1 MEDLLY
7 LVHRIPF
14 PPNKGDK
21 IRSYHLLKHLST
33 RYRVHLGT
41 FIDDPADWQYVEK
54 VKALCA
60 ETCIVPLNPTTSK
73 IRSLAGLVQGA
84 PLSLPYYANRRLQL
98 WVDTIL
104 AARLIDHALVFSS
117 PMAQYLEG
125 HRVKRQVIDFVDVDS
140 DKWRQYSLSKRWPL
154 SAVYRREARTLLDYE
169 RKIAAE
175 FDSSTFVSRAES
187 AMFKRLA
194 PESAARIHFFNNGV
208 DSDYFS
214 PAQDYDNPYAAGVR
228 PLVFT
233 GAMDYWANAEAVDWF
248 AHKVFPVVRAR
259 KPGTV
264 FYIVG
269 ARPGQQVKALANLEG
284 VVVTGSVP
292 DVRPYVAHA
301 ALAVAPLRI
310 ARGIQN
316 KVLEAMS
323 MGKTVIA
330 SSEAAEGIQAVV
342 GRELL
347 VARDEREFADT
358 ILKQLQARD
367 KDKEKTK
374 DVIGKAARERV
385 VQRYSWQSGMK
396 QLDALLDATPEK
408 SEPLPFR
415 STRARRE
422 PALDGAA

>member
-21 IRSYHLLKHLST
+21 IRSFHILKHLST

-41 FIDDPADWQYVEK
+41 FIDDPKDWEYVDK

-60 ETCIVPLNPTTSK
+60 ETCIVPLNPTVAK
-73 IRSLAGLVQGA
+73 LRSLSGFLHGEA
-84 PLSLPYYANRRLQL
+84 LSLPYYANRRLQL

-104 AARLIDHALVFSS
+104 GARRIDRALVFSS
-117 PMAQYLEG
+117 PMAQYLDG
-125 HRVKRQVIDFVDVDS
+125 HRVARRVIDFVDVDS
-140 DKWRQYSLSKRWPL
+140 DKWRQYARSKRWPV
-154 SAVYRREARTLLDYE
+154 SAIYSREARTLLQYE
-169 RKIAAE
+169 RRIAAE

-187 AMFKRLA
+187 TMFKRLA
-194 PESAARIHFFNNGV
+194 PESAAKIRFFNNGV

-214 PAQDYDNPYAAGVR
+214 PEHAYENPFPAGVK
-228 PLVFT
+228 PIVFT

-248 AHKVFPVVRAR
+248 AHKIFPVIRAR
-259 KPGTV
+259 KPGAV

-269 ARPGQQVKALANLEG
+269 ARPMPQVKSLAAIDG
-284 VVVTGSVP
+284 ITVTGSVP
-292 DVRPYVAHA
+292 DVRPYIAHA
-301 ALAVAPLRI
+301 AVSVAPLRI

-323 MGKTVIA
+323 MGRTVIA
-330 SSEAAEGIQAVV
+330 SPEAAEGIQAVT

-347 VARDEREFADT
+347 VARDEREYVDMV
-358 ILKQLQARD
+358 LKQLQT
-367 KDKEKTK
+367 KDKGQ
-374 DVIGKAARERV
+374 IGRAARERV

-396 QLDALLDATPEK
+396 QLQDLLDANPSAPAPAK
-408 SEPLPFR
+408 PLPFPTAA
-415 STRARRE
+415 SKANLV
-422 PALDGAA
+422 LDGAS

>member
-60 ETCIVPLNPTTSK
+60 ETCIVPLNPTVSK
-73 IRSLAGLVQGA
+73 VKSLAGFVQGT
-84 PLSLPYYANRRLQL
+84 PLSLSYYANRRLQL

-104 AARLIDHALVFSS
+104 AARRINHALVFSS
-117 PMAQYLEG
+117 PMAQYLDG
-125 HRVKRQVIDFVDVDS
+125 HRLGRKVIDFVDVDS

-169 RKIAAE
+169 RQVAAD

-187 AMFKRLA
+187 ALFKRLA
-194 PESAARIHFFNNGV
+194 PESAGKITFFNNGV

-214 PAQDYDNPYAAGVR
+214 PGTDYENPYPAGVK

-248 AHKVFPVVRAR
+248 AKKVFPVIRAR
-259 KPGTV
+259 KPGTT

-269 ARPGQQVKALANLEG
+269 ARPTPQVKALGAIEG
-284 VVVTGSVP
+284 VTVTGSVP
-292 DVRPYVAHA
+292 DVRPYIAHG
-301 ALAVAPLRI
+301 ALSVAPLRI
-310 ARGIQN
+310 ARGVQN

-323 MGKTVIA
+323 MAKTVIA
-330 SSEAAEGIQAVV
+330 SPEAAEGIQAVV

-347 VARDEREFADT
+347 VARDEREFADV
-358 ILKQLQARD
+358 ILRQLQAKD
-367 KDKEKTK
+367 KDKEKNTL
-374 DVIGKAARERV
+374 GKAARERV

-396 QLDALLDATPEK
+396 QLDVLLEAGPART
-408 SEPLPFR
+408 EPLPFR
-415 STRARRE
+415 PARVRGE
-422 PALDGAA
+422 PALNGAA